1 MFGMIKTAASQQ
13 GFHRVLVL
21 LQSILTQK
29 PADGGNPYHKYNL
42 CISSKYAKFWKLG
55 AFSI

>member
-1 MFGMIKTAASQQ
+1 MIKTAASQQ

-29 PADGGNPYHKYNL
+29 TADGGNPLDNYLKPL
-42 CISSKYAKFWKLG
+42 SQI
-55 AFSI
+55 